1 MVHGLILGHGFL
13 FVCLLCENG
22 SGKGWIFIYLLFFF
36 INLFSSLSHF
46 VNEAVGRAV
55 THRSPFG
62 RFEDIAQ
69 LHSS

>member
-22 SGKGWIFIYLLFFF
+22 SGKGWIFFFGIFFF
-36 INLFSSLSHF
+36 NLFSSLSHF

-55 THRSPFG
+55 AHRSPFG

>member
-13 FVCLLCENG
+13 FVCYVKTVLARG
-22 SGKGWIFIYLLFFF
+22 GFFFFWIFF
-36 INLFSSLSHF
+36 NLFSSLSHF

-55 THRSPFG
+55 AHRSPFG

>member
-13 FVCLLCENG
+13 FVCYVKTVLARG
-22 SGKGWIFIYLLFFF
+22 GFFF
-36 INLFSSLSHF
+36 FLDFFNLFSSLSHF

-55 THRSPFG
+55 AHRSPFG

>member
-22 SGKGWIFIYLLFFF
+22 SGKGWIFFNFIFF
-36 INLFSSLSHF
+36 NLFSSLSHF

-55 THRSPFG
+55 AHRPPFG
-62 RFEDIAQ
+62 RFEGIAQ

>member
-13 FVCLLCENG
+13 FVCYVKTVLARG
-22 SGKGWIFIYLLFFF
+22 GFFFFWIFFY
-36 INLFSSLSHF
+36 LFSSLSHF

-55 THRSPFG
+55 AHRSPFG

>member
-13 FVCLLCENG
+13 FVCLCENS
-22 SGKGWIFIYLLFFF
+22 SGKGWIFFD
-36 INLFSSLSHF
+36 LFSSLSHF

-55 THRSPFG
+55 AHRSPFG

>member
-22 SGKGWIFIYLLFFF
+22 SGKGWIFFFY
-36 INLFSSLSHF
+36 LFSSLSHF

-55 THRSPFG
+55 AHRSPFG